1 MQALKCGN
9 SFVTSKNVRQGD
21 CLSEQISA
29 AEKTCFFKRQWLY
42 KEKILGQKN
51 HRLVEIRDS

>member
-1 MQALKCGN
+1 M
-9 SFVTSKNVRQGD
+9 
-21 CLSEQISA
+21 SEQISA
-29 AEKTCFFKRQWLY
+29 AEKTCFFKRQWFY